1 MKRSGD
7 NNAGF
12 SLIELIIAIAI
23 MGILASIAT
32 PKYMSYIKRVK
43 AVSCT
48 ANRYNIKTG
57 EHSYFFENNK
67 RRSIE
72 RINELFSCPSGGL
85 YIWLKDEDSDQ
96 NDPDYVSVGCSMHHW
111 ADEEVPGET
120 ESLFSSNFD
129 NMDNLTPL
137 IGNWG
142 IKDGTLT
149 PTGNGE
155 HRLAFGDTDWTDYEV
170 KTNATLTKGRG
181 YAIYYRAD
189 GDSKITGYAFQVD
202 PGYGNSFIVRRVY
215 DGKEESP
222 FQRVKMPSGF
232 PVYNKSHDISIAVKG
247 NQHVIKV
254 DDEVIMEFDDD
265 AFASGSAGLRSWGR
279 TEVTFD
285 NVNVAELY

>member
-12 SLIELIIAIAI
+12 SLIELVIAIAI

-32 PKYMSYIKRVK
+32 PKYMSYIKIGK

-48 ANRYNIKTG
+48 ANRRNIKAG
-57 EHSYFFENNK
+57 EHGSFFENDK

-72 RINELFSCPSGGL
+72 IINELFSCPSGGI

-96 NDPDYVSVGCSMHHW
+96 DNPDYLSVGCSIHHW
-111 ADEEVPGET
+111 TEAVPEKT
-120 ESLFSSNFD
+120 EAMFSSNFD
-129 NMDNLTPL
+129 NMDDLTSL
-137 IGNWG
+137 IGNWE
-142 IKDGTLT
+142 IKDGALT
-149 PTGNGE
+149 PTGHGE
-155 HRLAFGDTDWTDYEV
+155 HRLAFGDTDWTDYEL
-170 KTNATLTKGRG
+170 KTNATLTKGQG

-215 DGKEESP
+215 DGKEKSP
-222 FQRVKMPSGF
+222 FQRVKMPAGF
-232 PVYNKSHDISIAVKG
+232 PVYNKSHDISIAVVG

-265 AFASGSAGLRSWGR
+265 AFASGSAGLRSWGQ